1 MKSGKDLKEDLKTL
15 KDLGV
20 QPTDQQITI
29 MISLRNQF
37 EMDLENQTADLN
49 ENTQV
54 ITEAIETLK
63 CFLGEMGMPDAVL
76 KLAVQKCNMNIDEAA
91 MMLTDEA

>member
-1 MKSGKDLKEDLKTL
+1 
-15 KDLGV
+15 
-20 QPTDQQITI
+20 
-29 MISLRNQF
+29 
-37 EMDLENQTADLN
+37 MDLENQTADLN

-76 KLAVQKCNMNIDEAA
+76 KLAV
-91 MMLTDEA
+91 

>member
-1 MKSGKDLKEDLKTL
+1 
-15 KDLGV
+15 
-20 QPTDQQITI
+20 

-54 ITEAIETLK
+54 ITEAIEMLK

-76 KLAVQKCNMNIDEAA
+76 KLAV
-91 MMLTDEA
+91 